1 MNKTDFVRLM
11 SRVNHIRQEDAAKYL
26 DIVLKTITEGL
37 RKEDEIILTGF
48 GKFYKSKVESKT
60 GINPKTREKM
70 VIPAYTA
77 VKFSAGAVLKRDVGW
92 WGR

>member
-1 MNKTDFVRLM
+1 MNKTDFIRLM
-11 SRVNHIRQEDAAKYL
+11 GQLNHIRQEDAYRYL
-26 DIVLKTITEGL
+26 DMVLKTITEGL

-70 VIPAYTA
+70 VIPAYTS
-77 VKFSAGAVLKRDVGW
+77 VKFSAGAVLKKSVGE
-92 WGR
+92 

>member
-11 SRVNHIRQEDAAKYL
+11 GQVNHIRQEDAYRYL
-26 DIVLKTITEGL
+26 DMVLKTIAEGL

-48 GKFYKSKVESKT
+48 GKFYKNKVESKT

-70 VIPAYTA
+70 LIPAYTS
-77 VKFSAGAVLKRDVGW
+77 VKFSAGAVLKRDVG
-92 WGR
+92 